1 MSDLILYLMVG
12 DCVMV
17 RDLSWRGMDVGFKG
31 KRVLCLRD
39 VDGSWSG
46 DLVEVCRAFSG
57 ARLEDLTFYSRR
69 PGELLRSMV
78 PGYVFRDHMTFAYRF
93 MLEWMERS
101 LADFLVD
108 TVGEEHD

>member
-17 RDLSWRGMDVGFKG
+17 RDLSWGGMSVGFGG

-46 DLVEVCRAFSG
+46 NLVDVCRAFSG
-57 ARLEDLTFYSRR
+57 VRLEDLTFYSRR
-69 PGELLRSMV
+69 LGEVPRAMV
-78 PGYVFRDHMTFAYRF
+78 PGYVFRDHMTFAYQF
-93 MLEWMERS
+93 MLDWMERS
-101 LADFLVD
+101 LTDFLVD
-108 TVGEEHD
+108 TVGEEVD